1 MEFLIILIDILL
13 LLIVGVTVVRYY
25 QKGFFASLISLVG
38 TIVSVI
44 LALLLSTPIATFIFG
59 VFMEGSITARVDSSL
74 SDDLPE
80 QSVEHI
86 VSGLT
91 DAFPDSLTVGVDGL
105 NAVDELNSI
114 FAGEMTGV
122 TSDVIVS
129 NTVAPVMIALTAA
142 IIFFFLV
149 FVFKGIFGIVEKLLY
164 GVNKLAIVG
173 KLNNVLGGVVGIV
186 PGIVNAILVFA
197 VLILIAVFT
206 ADQIPVLNS
215 TDLDST
221 VGGTVFN
228 SLLSAVSGFFTPQ

>member
-1 MEFLIILIDILL
+1 MEFLIILVDIVL
-13 LLIVGVTVVRYY
+13 LLIVAVTVINYY
-25 QKGFFASLISLVG
+25 QKGFFVSLISLVG
-38 TIVSVI
+38 TIISVV
-44 LALLLSTPIATFIFG
+44 LALFLATPIARFIFS

-74 SDDLPE
+74 NDDLPE

-91 DAFPDSLTVGVDGL
+91 DAFPDSLTTGVDGL
-105 NAVDELNSI
+105 NVIDELNSI

-149 FVFKGIFGIVEKLLY
+149 FVFKGIFGIIEKLLY
-164 GVNKLAIVG
+164 GVNKLQIVG
-173 KLNNVLGGVVGIV
+173 KLNNILGGVVGLI
-186 PGIVNAILVFA
+186 PGTVNAILVFA

-206 ADQIPVLNS
+206 ADQLPILNS
-215 TDLDST
+215 ADLGST
-221 VGGTVFN
+221 VGGGIFN
-228 SLLSAVSGFFTPQ
+228 ALLSSVSGFFTPQ